1 MTGAEWGS
9 SLSAPGGEGRGW
21 WTTLTVF
28 GRIVSGKAD
37 TKPKGLLQGKDV
49 TLDAG
54 LVEAK
59 DLAEEALEHRRRG
72 AAGGSSGDLILR
84 RVAQCFEDV
93 GDVVGCPL
101 IVLFIAMV
109 RGEIVLDDTQL
120 EDGNC
125 SHLVTPLGA
134 VTDVAQLIDKGFVI
148 VTGNLLCAVKNANGL
163 FLLEHLEQGL
173 EKNNGEEE
181 SPSQACRKLAGVV
194 GGFFRRRGHFVC
206 NSQRRCERRT
216 WDWIWSKKGQQ
227 TTKHCQMRWKWQCLN
242 VDPVSSPLPPFSPLV
257 TRTADAIFWLDSSSH
272 QTIQHAR
279 SFVFGIRRQS
289 MSFQLS
295 PHRAT
300 FELHSLPA
308 GRPRSKQK
316 TTHSVG
322 MPTQALILQL
332 TAKQGSHRFLGFRSF
347 MPILS
352 APK

>member
-1 MTGAEWGS
+1 MTEAEWGS
-9 SLSAPGGEGRGW
+9 SLSAPGEGRGW
-21 WTTLTVF
+21 WTILTVF
-28 GRIVSGKAD
+28 GRIISGKAD

-59 DLAEEALEHRRRG
+59 DLAEEALEHRRRD
-72 AAGGSSGDLILR
+72 AAGGSSGDLILH

-173 EKNNGEEE
+173 EKNNGEK
-181 SPSQACRKLAGVV
+181 SRRVKLAESLLGSTGVSFDA
-194 GGFFRRRGHFVC
+194 GGILYVIRRG
-206 NSQRRCERRT
+206 
-216 WDWIWSKKGQQ
+216 D
-227 TTKHCQMRWKWQCLN
+227 
-242 VDPVSSPLPPFSPLV
+242 VSEGLGIGFGAKRGNKRPS
-257 TRTADAIFWLDSSSH
+257 TA
-272 QTIQHAR
+272 R
-279 SFVFGIRRQS
+279 
-289 MSFQLS
+289 
-295 PHRAT
+295 
-300 FELHSLPA
+300 
-308 GRPRSKQK
+308 
-316 TTHSVG
+316 
-322 MPTQALILQL
+322 
-332 TAKQGSHRFLGFRSF
+332 
-347 MPILS
+347 
-352 APK
+352 